1 MKKDIID
8 RIQKLLALATSPNE
22 HEAAQAAAK
31 AQALLMQYNLSLEDV
46 KSAERKANLIELEE
60 IENHRR
66 KVHWKGNLA
75 VTIAKA
81 NFCQAWWTGG
91 QITLA
96 GKPHNRAIVKSL
108 YDYLTSAIERLATE
122 AVKVQKQNYQMYL
135 DQIAGTGI
143 APFAQPNWRTWKSS
157 FIVGCTSRLC
167 DRIREQT
174 KCMQTEGI
182 PDANV
187 TGLACRQA
195 YEREFDEISRSLREC
210 GISLHR
216 VSGSRSRVTKDGYTA
231 GQRAANSISLNR
243 QVSPASNTRLLR

>member
-22 HEAAQAAAK
+22 NEAAQAAAK
-31 AQALLMQYNLSLEDV
+31 ACALLMQYNLSLEDV

-96 GKPHNRAIVKSL
+96 GRPHNRAIVKSL
-108 YDYLTSAIERLATE
+108 YDYLTSTIERLATQ
-122 AVKVQKQNYQMYL
+122 ALKAQKQNYQMYL
-135 DQIAGTGI
+135 DQIVGTGI

-157 FIVGCTSRLC
+157 FLVGCASRLC
-167 DRIREQT
+167 DRIHEQT
-174 KCMQTEGI
+174 QSMQTEGI
-182 PDANV
+182 PNANV

-195 YEREFDEISRSLREC
+195 YERELDAIARYKREC
-210 GISLHR
+210 GISLR
-216 VSGSRSRVTKDGYTA
+216 KVSGSRSRVTKDGYSA
-231 GQRAANSISLNR
+231 GQRAANTISLNR
-243 QVSPASNTRLLR
+243 QVYLPGNTRLLR